1 MNYFLDSNVIVGHIF
16 SWDSLNATSNDFIAY
31 KNNYFYYKNVKNE
44 VNNVFNEKCHEYDF
58 FLLMLCRFF
67 DNFSDNNFVDYE
79 KVHRYLNGINSMDKF
94 DKEDMHYALSVI
106 WDRLCFDQY
115 HDAFDVKTK
124 FAIFQKDFQ
133 AIHIENKKKTFDFLK
148 IVPNHTKKDKIILDK
163 IKQENLRSN
172 LLHGA
177 DEEILFDANEF
188 CKNNPDLNLKFVSA
202 DQDFLKAIDI
212 LMDFLCID
220 ESINLV
226 EFSNN

>member
-1 MNYFLDSNVIVGHIF
+1 M
-16 SWDSLNATSNDFIAY
+16 
-31 KNNYFYYKNVKNE
+31 
-44 VNNVFNEKCHEYDF
+44 
-58 FLLMLCRFF
+58 
-67 DNFSDNNFVDYE
+67 
-79 KVHRYLNGINSMDKF
+79 
-94 DKEDMHYALSVI
+94 
-106 WDRLCFDQY
+106 
-115 HDAFDVKTK
+115 
-124 FAIFQKDFQ
+124 
-133 AIHIENKKKTFDFLK
+133 K